1 VEYAKAKEITFQQI
15 YGGIFKQYEHIEFFK
30 LTKQYVNKI
39 WEEYTLNGEITC
51 DISGYKFSSKNLTDM
66 NPQKLLNYILQERET
81 STNVRILWDIF
92 KALRGKNTKLVLTVY
107 DSYVFDV
114 DNSELETIEYIRDI
128 FTKYKLQTKTKQGI
142 NYNLK

>member
-1 VEYAKAKEITFQQI
+1 
-15 YGGIFKQYEHIEFFK
+15 
-30 LTKQYVNKI
+30 
-39 WEEYTLNGEITC
+39 
-51 DISGYKFSSKNLTDM
+51 M

-114 DNSELETIEYIRDI
+114 DNEEIETIEQIRNI

-142 NYNLK
+142 NYNLKQ